1 MENQIKWTEKPVQSN
16 LISKIGATVLLLLL
30 VGGTFAIPS
39 LFMLIFMHHSFMM
52 QFYICENVV
61 IFLQRVDLWAKRF
74 NESLKDGRGV
84 VWFFNFMR
92 PIARKTA
99 DQLVELSREVK
110 PPVDIKDLSTEEEK
124 YEDYKLSVETAVGQG
139 DLKKLERFSKNE
151 NIMKYDDLAKLINKT
166 LPKEEKAKEKV
177 ERKYF

>member
-16 LISKIGATVLLLLL
+16 LISKIGATVLLLLS
-30 VGGTFAIPS
+30 VGVTFAIPS

-74 NESLKDGRGV
+74 NEKIKDGKGV
-84 VWFFNFMR
+84 VLFFNFMR
-92 PIARKTA
+92 PLARAAA
-99 DQLVELSREVK
+99 DQLVELNREMKSPKPEEAKEAEVK
-110 PPVDIKDLSTEEEK
+110 TEEAPKAE
-124 YEDYKLSVETAVGQG
+124 E
-139 DLKKLERFSKNE
+139 
-151 NIMKYDDLAKLINKT
+151 AKS
-166 LPKEEKAKEKV
+166 